1 MKQKA
6 VFLDRDDTLIED
18 PGYISHP
25 SQVKLLPGVSEAL
38 IELRKIGYLLVVTT
52 NQSAIARGMVTEDG
66 LAQIHHHLEMLLGN
80 EGAHLDRIYYCPFH
94 PNGVVPEYRKE
105 SDLRKPSPGMI
116 LKAAAEMEI
125 DLERSW
131 TVGNSYRDIEAGIRA
146 GCKTILIR
154 SAARPVAGT
163 PSDPTPFQKAV
174 NIKEAVNIIK
184 MYDRQH
190 HVAVESKEEPVR
202 PTLTAEPSVQS
213 SMTPARPAAAVAV
226 ASGALTETSEKRMTP
241 TALPK
246 APPAEVKAVE
256 EPAAQTDPLAVE
268 TAHAEVTHPHPAAG
282 PGERSTPHAGNRTEA
297 LLEEILRQLRASRR
311 ESLFDEFSFWKF
323 LSGVLQV
330 VVIFCLLMSLYFLL
344 GQTPPNMDAVHLSV
358 QYAMVVQLMV
368 VAFFLMRDRK

>member
-38 IELRKIGYLLVVTT
+38 IELHKLGYLLVVTT

-116 LKAAAEMEI
+116 LKAAAEMDI
-125 DLERSW
+125 DLEQSW

-154 SAARPVAGT
+154 SAARPVVGS

-190 HVAVESKEEPVR
+190 HVAVEAKEEPVR
-202 PTLTAEPSVQS
+202 PAAAEPSVQS
-213 SMTPARPAAAVAV
+213 SMTPIRSMVPAAAGSA
-226 ASGALTETSEKRMTP
+226 AMKDPAEKRMTP
-241 TALPK
+241 TTPPK
-246 APPAEVKAVE
+246 KAAEEIKPVK
-256 EPAAQTDPLAVE
+256 EPAPQPAPAAVE
-268 TAHAEVTHPHPAAG
+268 TAAEDVSHPAAETA
-282 PGERSTPHAGNRTEA
+282 ERSTPHAGNRTEA

-330 VVIFCLLMSLYFLL
+330 VVIFCLLLSLYFLL
-344 GQTPPNMDAVHLSV
+344 GQTPPKMDAVHLSV
-358 QYAMVVQLMV
+358 QYAIVVQLMV

>member
-1 MKQKA
+1 MKNKA

-25 SQVKLLPGVSEAL
+25 SQVKLLPGVGESL
-38 IELRKIGYLLVVTT
+38 IELHKLGYLLVVTT
-52 NQSAIARGMVTEDG
+52 NQSAVARGMVTEDG
-66 LAQIHHHLEMLLGN
+66 LAKIHHQLEMLLGN
-80 EGAHLDRIYYCPFH
+80 EGAHLDKIYYCPFH

-116 LKAAAEMEI
+116 LKAAEEMEI

-131 TVGNSYRDIEAGIRA
+131 ALGNSYRDIEAGVRA

-154 SAARPVAGT
+154 SAARPMTGT
-163 PSDPTPFQKAV
+163 ASDPTPFQTAV

-190 HVAVESKEEPVR
+190 HVGGESREEANRSAVAAS
-202 PTLTAEPSVQS
+202 PTVQS
-213 SMTPARPAAAVAV
+213 SMTPTRAAVPAAPATV
-226 ASGALTETSEKRMTP
+226 TEPDAAEKRMTP
-241 TALPK
+241 TAPSKPK
-246 APPAEVKAVE
+246 VPEVKLAEEEKASANQEIQTPDIRHTPVE
-256 EPAAQTDPLAVE
+256 APE
-268 TAHAEVTHPHPAAG
+268 TSGT
-282 PGERSTPHAGNRTEA
+282 AGNRTEA

-330 VVIFCLLMSLYFLL
+330 VVVFCLLLSLYFLL
-344 GQTPPNMDAVHLSV
+344 GRTPPKMEAVHLSV

>member
-38 IELRKIGYLLVVTT
+38 IELHKIGYLLVVTT

-80 EGAHLDRIYYCPFH
+80 DGAHLDRIYYCPFH

-154 SAARPVAGT
+154 SAARPVVGT

-190 HVAVESKEEPVR
+190 HVAVESKDEPVR
-202 PTLTAEPSVQS
+202 PTLSAEPSVQS
-213 SMTPARPAAAVAV
+213 SMTPSRPAAPVAV
-226 ASGALTETSEKRMTP
+226 APPAMKDTSEKRMTP
-241 TALPK
+241 TVSPK
-246 APPAEVKAVE
+246 APPVEVKAVE
-256 EPAAQTDPLAVE
+256 EPAAQTDPLAVK
-268 TAHAEVTHPHPAAG
+268 TTQAEVAHPAAE
-282 PGERSTPHAGNRTEA
+282 PGERLTPHAGNQTEA

-323 LSGVLQV
+323 VSGILQV

-344 GQTPPNMDAVHLSV
+344 GQTPPKMDAVHLSV

>member
-38 IELRKIGYLLVVTT
+38 IELRKLGYLLVVTT

-105 SDLRKPSPGMI
+105 SELRKPSPGMI
-116 LKAAAEMEI
+116 LKAAEEMGI
-125 DLERSW
+125 DLDRSW
-131 TVGNSYRDIEAGIRA
+131 TVGNSYRDIEAGVRA

-163 PSDPTPFQKAV
+163 PSDPTPFQQAV

-190 HVAVESKEEPVR
+190 HVSVETREEPVR

-213 SMTPARPAAAVAV
+213 SMTPARPAAPQ
-226 ASGALTETSEKRMTP
+226 TQKDTPEKRMTP
-241 TALPK
+241 TVSPK
-246 APPAEVKAVE
+246 AAPGEVKPVQ
-256 EPAAQTDPLAVE
+256 EPAVHTTMAAVE
-268 TAHAEVTHPHPAAG
+268 TGATEVPHPHPAAE
-282 PGERSTPHAGNRTEA
+282 PAERSAPHAGNRTEA

-323 LSGVLQV
+323 LSGILQV

-344 GQTPPNMDAVHLSV
+344 GQSPPKMDAVHLSV
-358 QYAMVVQLMV
+358 QYAIVVQLMV

>member
-38 IELRKIGYLLVVTT
+38 IELHKLGYLLVVTT

-66 LAQIHHHLEMLLGN
+66 LAQIHHHLEKLLGN

-213 SMTPARPAAAVAV
+213 SMTPGRTAAPQ
-226 ASGALTETSEKRMTP
+226 ALKDSAEKRMSP
-241 TALPK
+241 TA
-246 APPAEVKAVE
+246 APVEVKPVE
-256 EPAAQTDPLAVE
+256 EPVAQPVPAAVE
-268 TAHAEVTHPHPAAG
+268 APHPAAE
-282 PGERSTPHAGNRTEA
+282 PTERAAPHAGNRTEA

-323 LSGVLQV
+323 LSGILQV
-330 VVIFCLLMSLYFLL
+330 VVIFCLFMSLYFLL
-344 GQTPPNMDAVHLSV
+344 GQSPPKMDAVHLSV
-358 QYAMVVQLMV
+358 QYAIVVQLMV

>member
-1 MKQKA
+1 MKHKA

-66 LAQIHHHLEMLLGN
+66 LAQIHHHLEKLLGN

-105 SDLRKPSPGMI
+105 SDLRKPSPGMMV
-116 LKAAAEMEI
+116 KAAAEMEI

-190 HVAVESKEEPVR
+190 HVAVESNEEPVR

-213 SMTPARPAAAVAV
+213 SMTPARPAAPQTLKDSA
-226 ASGALTETSEKRMTP
+226 EKRMTP
-241 TALPK
+241 TA
-246 APPAEVKAVE
+246 AEVKPVE
-256 EPAAQTDPLAVE
+256 EPMPQTAMAAVE
-268 TAHAEVTHPHPAAG
+268 TGAAEVPRSHPAAES
-282 PGERSTPHAGNRTEA
+282 GERSTPHAGNRTEA

-330 VVIFCLLMSLYFLL
+330 VVLFCLLMSLYFLL
-344 GQTPPNMDAVHLSV
+344 GQTPPKMEAVHLSV
-358 QYAMVVQLMV
+358 QYAIVVQLMV

>member
-1 MKQKA
+1 MKNKA

-25 SQVKLLPGVSEAL
+25 SQVKLLPGVSESL
-38 IELRKIGYLLVVTT
+38 IELHKLGYLLVVTT
-52 NQSAIARGMVTEDG
+52 NQSAVARGMVTEDG
-66 LAQIHHHLEMLLGN
+66 LAKIHHQLEMLLGN

-116 LKAAAEMEI
+116 LKAAEEMEI

-131 TVGNSYRDIEAGIRA
+131 AVGNSYRDIEAGVRA

-154 SAARPVAGT
+154 SAARPVTGT
-163 PSDPTPFQKAV
+163 ASDPTPFQTAV

-190 HVAVESKEEPVR
+190 HVGGDSREEGSRSV
-202 PTLTAEPSVQS
+202 LAAAAVQS
-213 SMTPARPAAAVAV
+213 SMTPTRAAVPV
-226 ASGALTETSEKRMTP
+226 APATGNEPDAAEKRMTP
-241 TALPK
+241 TAPSKPK
-246 APPAEVKAVE
+246 VPEVQPAEEAKASVNQKI
-256 EPAAQTDPLAVE
+256 QTQEARHASAEAPEASE
-268 TAHAEVTHPHPAAG
+268 T
-282 PGERSTPHAGNRTEA
+282 AGNRTEA

-330 VVIFCLLMSLYFLL
+330 VVVFCLLLSLYFLL
-344 GQTPPNMDAVHLSV
+344 GQTPPKMDAVHLSV